1 MRSRTDVLRE
11 LVRLSR
17 PLERVQAEL
26 GQHPWD
32 SPTPLVILGA
42 EDVIRTLDRFLSH
55 ELSMEHVEEW
65 ANAVEMRDDIEYDND
80 LVKEAIF
87 DLANPV
93 LQGVLTAEMAKL
105 WKERLKSAG
114 QAIT

>member
-11 LVRLSR
+11 LVRLAR
-17 PLERVQAEL
+17 PLEGVRAEL

-32 SPTPLVILGA
+32 SPAPLVILEA
-42 EDVIRTLDRFLSH
+42 EDIIRILDRFLSH
-55 ELSMEHVEEW
+55 ELSMERVEDW
-65 ANAVEMRDDIEYDND
+65 ANAVEMRDDIEYGND

-93 LQGVLTAEMAKL
+93 LQGALTIEMAKR